1 MWTWRLLQMLCR
13 YRIHCLGH
21 SLGGGVAALAAWL
34 LRTTPEL
41 KQQLQGASG
50 VMATGNGGKP
60 ATVGFSIL
68 SILPPC
74 R

>member
-1 MWTWRLLQMLCR
+1 MLQSLCR

-34 LRTTPEL
+34 LRSTPEL

-50 VMATGNGGKP
+50 VMATGKWGRAN
-60 ATVGFSIL
+60 
-68 SILPPC
+68 
-74 R
+74 